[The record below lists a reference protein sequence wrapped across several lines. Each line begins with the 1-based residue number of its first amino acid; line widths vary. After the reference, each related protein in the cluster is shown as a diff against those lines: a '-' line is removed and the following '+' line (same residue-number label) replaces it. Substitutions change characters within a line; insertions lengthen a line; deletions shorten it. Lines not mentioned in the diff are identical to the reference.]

1 MVSGSDYSSSW
12 PNRVGLRVK
21 PEFPIW
27 TSDSRIVRFSC
38 PRHNEFCRKRR
49 LQREIARF
57 YCAKSCETGLS
68 ECGNLP
74 NYPQKPVSDK
84 MISQDVALAF

>member
-1 MVSGSDYSSSW
+1 MASGSDCSSSW

-38 PRHNEFCRKRR
+38 SRHNEFVTRAADPWKASSDPINEMFRHATDQIPEAEFPR
-49 LQREIARF
+49 TLTIGEFTI
-57 YCAKSCETGLS
+57 SLTMS
-68 ECGNLP
+68 EE
-74 NYPQKPVSDK
+74 
-84 MISQDVALAF
+84 